1 MRAAL
6 LGVLVAVLATGC
18 KGGTVTPFRLE
29 HDASSLQS
37 IAADA
42 AATANSAVKGD
53 TTDAY
58 VRVHASEL
66 AHEAGKLRDVLQSAH
81 PRPELRKETTRL
93 IELAGHVGAILEEL
107 EHRPGD
113 KGLARRVRTVCSNAA
128 TRAEMIGASA

>member
-1 MRAAL
+1 MRVVVVAVAVAAL
-6 LGVLVAVLATGC
+6 AAGC
-18 KGGTVTPFRLE
+18 KGGTVGPFRFE

-81 PRPELRKETTRL
+81 PQPPLRKETTRL
-93 IELAGHVGAILEEL
+93 IELAGHVG
-107 EHRPGD
+107 
-113 KGLARRVRTVCSNAA
+113 
-128 TRAEMIGASA
+128 